1 PRPHPQLLPPASRG
15 GLLRSTRLW
24 GLPGA
29 GGPLRCR
36 GHAGLG
42 GPLHLWQTLR
52 FSRLQPLPLAPLQ
65 QEAVGH
71 LWVLLDPAP

>member
-15 GLLRSTRLW
+15 GLLGSTRLW

-52 FSRLQPLPLAPLQ
+52 SSRLQPLRLAPLQ

-71 LWVLLDPAP
+71 LWALLNPAP